1 MYPTLI
7 IAVAP
12 IALFIYL
19 HRRDEAYRDEA
30 YRAKARADNEA
41 TARREAE
48 ARADNEATAR
58 REAEARA
65 DNEATA
71 RREAEARADNEA
83 TSRCAEATARR
94 EAEARAA
101 ESEDRLRQKLL
112 SFSPDDVVAMTPKH
126 IAEYRTA
133 CASVGV
139 SAFHLDQPVL

>member
-7 IAVAP
+7 IAVATN
-12 IALFIYL
+12 IALFIYF
-19 HRRDEAYRDEA
+19 HRRAEAYRDET
-30 YRAKARADNEA
+30 YR
-41 TARREAE
+41 
-48 ARADNEATAR
+48 
-58 REAEARA
+58 
-65 DNEATA
+65 
-71 RREAEARADNEA
+71 AEARADNEA

-139 SAFHLDQPVL
+139 ASH

>member
-41 TARREAE
+41 T